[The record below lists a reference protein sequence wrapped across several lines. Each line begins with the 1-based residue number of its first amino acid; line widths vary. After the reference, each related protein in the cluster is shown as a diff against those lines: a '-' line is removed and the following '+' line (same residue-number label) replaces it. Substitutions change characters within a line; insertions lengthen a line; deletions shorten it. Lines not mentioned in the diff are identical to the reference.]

1 MQLQKSCLSYNGFLK
16 LVSTTPNKTV
26 FLRTA
31 LLKVKFIFQLCLSN
45 SPHPTLSLII
55 TCRQGRQILIKNLV
69 PLAALLG
76 ACLKMLAACGVSFD
90 NFHFI
95 KLINLKFSVKFYEL
109 WNFELLN
116 FVLLHAQVI
125 QCFATHVHVGLH
137 VLQLGSRQ

>member
-1 MQLQKSCLSYNGFLK
+1 MQLQKSCLSFNGFLK

-45 SPHPTLSLII
+45 STHPTLSLVI

-90 NFHFI
+90 NFHFSD
-95 KLINLKFSVKFYEL
+95 FSFGNVPADF
-109 WNFELLN
+109 
-116 FVLLHAQVI
+116 
-125 QCFATHVHVGLH
+125 TD
-137 VLQLGSRQ
+137 QLSFM